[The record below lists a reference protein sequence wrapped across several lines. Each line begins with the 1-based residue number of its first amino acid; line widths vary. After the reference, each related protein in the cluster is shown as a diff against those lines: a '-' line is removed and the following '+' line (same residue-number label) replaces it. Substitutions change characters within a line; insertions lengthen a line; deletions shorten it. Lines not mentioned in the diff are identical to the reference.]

1 MNLVDLT
8 LVIFVALTVFVGIK
22 RGFLISLLS
31 ALRFII
37 AIPLSLFVG
46 NNYNV
51 IIYNKVVRRYILEY
65 VSKKLNDSGEI
76 TKFTE
81 NVKSFANTFSFF
93 VKDNSTVK
101 SLSNINSNE
110 AAVYITDNILCP
122 IVQEIIKI
130 LLILLT
136 FVLFYVITNII
147 LSFAKK
153 IRKEKELPFHKTN
166 TFLVKTNSFFGGV
179 FGLVKSGAY
188 LIVISAICEF
198 VLDIMTTQN
207 QFVTQL
213 RSSVIIEYINKFNPL
228 I

>member
-1 MNLVDLT
+1 MNYIDLFLVVLIAVYT
-8 LVIFVALTVFVGIK
+8 YVGVR
-22 RGFLISLLS
+22 RGFLISLIGMLRFVVAVPLS
-31 ALRFII
+31 A
-37 AIPLSLFVG
+37 FVG
-46 NNYNV
+46 NTYTEPIYKNY
-51 IIYNKVVRRYILEY
+51 VRSYVLKY
-65 VSKKLNDSGEI
+65 VSEKLSSSAQI
-76 TKFTE
+76 TDFT
-81 NVKSFANTFSFF
+81 
-93 VKDNSTVK
+93 DGLK
-101 SLSNINSNE
+101 SLSNAFSFVFKDKSALASINAITPDTAS
-110 AAVYITDNILCP
+110 AYVTDNILCP

-136 FVLFYVITNII
+136 FILFYVITNII

-166 TFLVKTNSFFGGV
+166 SFFGGV

-188 LIVISAICEF
+188 LIVISAVCEF
-198 VLDIMTTQN
+198 LLDIMNAQN

>member
-37 AIPLSLFVG
+37 AVPLSLFVG
-46 NNYNV
+46 N
-51 IIYNKVVRRYILEY
+51 RYILEY
-65 VSKKLNDSGEI
+65 VSKKLNDSIEI

-81 NVKSFANTFSFF
+81 SVKSFANTFSFF

-166 TFLVKTNSFFGGV
+166 SFFGGV

-188 LIVISAICEF
+188 LIVISAVCEF

>member
-8 LVIFVALTVFVGIK
+8 LVVFVALTVFVGIK

-37 AIPLSLFVG
+37 AVPLSLFVG

-65 VSKKLNDSGEI
+65 VSKKLNDSSEI

-81 NVKSFANTFSFF
+81 NVK
-93 VKDNSTVK
+93 
-101 SLSNINSNE
+101 
-110 AAVYITDNILCP
+110 
-122 IVQEIIKI
+122 
-130 LLILLT
+130 
-136 FVLFYVITNII
+136 
-147 LSFAKK
+147 SFAKK
-153 IRKEKELPFHKTN
+153 IRKEKELPFH
-166 TFLVKTNSFFGGV
+166 KTNSFFGGV

-188 LIVISAICEF
+188 LIVISAVCEF

>member
-37 AIPLSLFVG
+37 AVPLSLFVG

-101 SLSNINSNE
+101 SLSNINSNK

-147 LSFAKK
+147 LLLQK
-153 IRKEKELPFHKTN
+153 IRKEKELPFH
-166 TFLVKTNSFFGGV
+166 KTNSFFGGV

-188 LIVISAICEF
+188 LIVISAVCEF

-213 RSSVIIEYINKFNPL
+213 KAV
-228 I
+228 

>member
-8 LVIFVALTVFVGIK
+8 LVVFVALTVFVGIK

-37 AIPLSLFVG
+37 AVPLSLFVG

-65 VSKKLNDSGEI
+65 DSGEI

-166 TFLVKTNSFFGGV
+166 SFFGGV

-188 LIVISAICEF
+188 LIVISAVCEF
-198 VLDIMTTQN
+198 VIDIMTTQN

>member
-37 AIPLSLFVG
+37 AVPLSLFVG

-51 IIYNKVVRRYILEY
+51 IIRYILEY

-166 TFLVKTNSFFGGV
+166 SFFGGV

-188 LIVISAICEF
+188 LIVISAVCEF

>member
-8 LVIFVALTVFVGIK
+8 LVVFVALTVFVGIK

-37 AIPLSLFVG
+37 AVPLSLFVG
-46 NNYNV
+46 NNYN
-51 IIYNKVVRRYILEY
+51 NKVVRRYILEY

-166 TFLVKTNSFFGGV
+166 SFFGGV

-188 LIVISAICEF
+188 LIVISAVCEF
-198 VLDIMTTQN
+198 VIDIMTTQN

>member
-1 MNLVDLT
+1 M
-8 LVIFVALTVFVGIK
+8 TVFVGIK

-37 AIPLSLFVG
+37 AVPLSLFVG

-65 VSKKLNDSGEI
+65 VSKKLNDSSEI

-166 TFLVKTNSFFGGV
+166 SFFGGV

-188 LIVISAICEF
+188 LIVISAVCEF

>member
-37 AIPLSLFVG
+37 AVPLSLFVG

-51 IIYNKVVRRYILEY
+51 IIRYILEY
-65 VSKKLNDSGEI
+65 VSKKLNDSIEI

-81 NVKSFANTFSFF
+81 NVKSFTNTFSFF

-166 TFLVKTNSFFGGV
+166 SFFGGV

-188 LIVISAICEF
+188 LIVISAVCEF

-228 I
+228 L

>member
-8 LVIFVALTVFVGIK
+8 LVVFVALTVFVGIK

-37 AIPLSLFVG
+37 AVPLSLFVG

-153 IRKEKELPFHKTN
+153 
-166 TFLVKTNSFFGGV
+166 
-179 FGLVKSGAY
+179 
-188 LIVISAICEF
+188 
-198 VLDIMTTQN
+198 
-207 QFVTQL
+207 
-213 RSSVIIEYINKFNPL
+213 
-228 I
+228 

>member
-22 RGFLISLLS
+22 RGFLISLCQRF
-31 ALRFII
+31 ALLLQFRF
-37 AIPLSLFVG
+37 LFVG

-136 FVLFYVITNII
+136 FVLF
-147 LSFAKK
+147 
-153 IRKEKELPFHKTN
+153 
-166 TFLVKTNSFFGGV
+166 
-179 FGLVKSGAY
+179 
-188 LIVISAICEF
+188 
-198 VLDIMTTQN
+198 M
-207 QFVTQL
+207 
-213 RSSVIIEYINKFNPL
+213 
-228 I
+228 

>member
-37 AIPLSLFVG
+37 AVPLSLFVG
-46 NNYNV
+46 N

-166 TFLVKTNSFFGGV
+166 SFFGGV

-188 LIVISAICEF
+188 LIVISAVCEF

>member
-8 LVIFVALTVFVGIK
+8 LVVFVALTVFVGIK

-37 AIPLSLFVG
+37 AVPLSLFVG

-136 FVLFYVITNII
+136 FVLFYVIT
-147 LSFAKK
+147 K
-153 IRKEKELPFHKTN
+153 KELPFH
-166 TFLVKTNSFFGGV
+166 KTNSFFGGV

-188 LIVISAICEF
+188 LIVISAVCEF
-198 VLDIMTTQN
+198 VIDIMTTQN

>member
-37 AIPLSLFVG
+37 AVPLSLFVG
-46 NNYNV
+46 NNYN
-51 IIYNKVVRRYILEY
+51 VRRYILEY

-166 TFLVKTNSFFGGV
+166 SFFGGV

-188 LIVISAICEF
+188 LIVISAVCEF
-198 VLDIMTTQN
+198 LLDIMTTQN

>member
-37 AIPLSLFVG
+37 AVPLSLFVG

-101 SLSNINSNE
+101 SLSNINSNK

-122 IVQEIIKI
+122 I

-166 TFLVKTNSFFGGV
+166 SFFGGV

-188 LIVISAICEF
+188 LIVISAVCEF

-213 RSSVIIEYINKFNPL
+213 KSSVIIEYINKFNPL

>member
-37 AIPLSLFVG
+37 AVPLSLFVG

-65 VSKKLNDSGEI
+65 VSKKLNDSSEI

-153 IRKEKELPFHKTN
+153 IRKEKELPFQ
-166 TFLVKTNSFFGGV
+166 KTNSFFGGE
-179 FGLVKSGAY
+179 FG
-188 LIVISAICEF
+188 
-198 VLDIMTTQN
+198 
-207 QFVTQL
+207 
-213 RSSVIIEYINKFNPL
+213 
-228 I
+228 

>member
-37 AIPLSLFVG
+37 AVPLSLFVG

-81 NVKSFANTFSFF
+81 NV
-93 VKDNSTVK
+93 
-101 SLSNINSNE
+101 LR
-110 AAVYITDNILCP
+110 C
-122 IVQEIIKI
+122 IIKLNFTAVHNNYPI
-130 LLILLT
+130 SLNRLIHIMSYKNDSNSVFLIK
-136 FVLFYVITNII
+136 LFNRT
-147 LSFAKK
+147 
-153 IRKEKELPFHKTN
+153 
-166 TFLVKTNSFFGGV
+166 
-179 FGLVKSGAY
+179 
-188 LIVISAICEF
+188 
-198 VLDIMTTQN
+198 
-207 QFVTQL
+207 
-213 RSSVIIEYINKFNPL
+213 
-228 I
+228 

>member
-37 AIPLSLFVG
+37 AVPLSLFVG

-81 NVKSFANTFSFF
+81 NVKQKT
-93 VKDNSTVK
+93 
-101 SLSNINSNE
+101 
-110 AAVYITDNILCP
+110 
-122 IVQEIIKI
+122 
-130 LLILLT
+130 
-136 FVLFYVITNII
+136 
-147 LSFAKK
+147 
-153 IRKEKELPFHKTN
+153 EKEL
-166 TFLVKTNSFFGGV
+166 
-179 FGLVKSGAY
+179 
-188 LIVISAICEF
+188 
-198 VLDIMTTQN
+198 
-207 QFVTQL
+207 
-213 RSSVIIEYINKFNPL
+213 
-228 I
+228 

>member
-8 LVIFVALTVFVGIK
+8 LVVFVALTVFVGIK

-37 AIPLSLFVG
+37 AVPLSLFVG

-65 VSKKLNDSGEI
+65 VSKKLNDSSEI

-110 AAVYITDNILCP
+110 AAVYITDNSIDFCSFLCNN
-122 IVQEIIKI
+122 KYY
-130 LLILLT
+130 T
-136 FVLFYVITNII
+136 FFCKKNKKRKGTSFSQNKQLFRR
-147 LSFAKK
+147 S
-153 IRKEKELPFHKTN
+153 IRL
-166 TFLVKTNSFFGGV
+166 G
-179 FGLVKSGAY
+179 
-188 LIVISAICEF
+188 
-198 VLDIMTTQN
+198 
-207 QFVTQL
+207 
-213 RSSVIIEYINKFNPL
+213 
-228 I
+228 